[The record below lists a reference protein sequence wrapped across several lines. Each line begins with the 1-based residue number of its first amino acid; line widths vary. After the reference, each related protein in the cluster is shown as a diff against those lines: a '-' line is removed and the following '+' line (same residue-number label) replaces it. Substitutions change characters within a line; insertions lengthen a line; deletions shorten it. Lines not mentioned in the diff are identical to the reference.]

1 MCYFM
6 EQSSQFHLKGYYIVP
21 ENIVF
26 FFNLKGYYI
35 VAEILCF

>member
-6 EQSSQFHLKGYYIVP
+6 EQSSQFNLKGYYIVP
-21 ENIVF
+21 ENIV

>member
-6 EQSSQFHLKGYYIVP
+6 EQSSQFNLKGYYIVP

-26 FFNLKGYYI
+26 FNLKSNYI

>member
-1 MCYFM
+1 MCYCM
-6 EQSSQFHLKGYYIVP
+6 EQLSQFNLKGYYIIP
-21 ENIVF
+21 ENIV